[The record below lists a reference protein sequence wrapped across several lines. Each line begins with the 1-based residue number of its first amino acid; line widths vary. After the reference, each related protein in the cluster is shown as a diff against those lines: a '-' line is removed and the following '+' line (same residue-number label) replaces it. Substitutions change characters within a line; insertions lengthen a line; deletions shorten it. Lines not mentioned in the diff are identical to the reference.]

1 MSNAVVTKRLKI
13 SLLAYK
19 EEIAE
24 TVFDHINAFVNFSKN
39 NVMVHDL
46 SSPSNLDV
54 KKIIGSDVIVI
65 HYTASLL
72 SMQRLPL
79 FLRLLI
85 KKYKNPKAIFIQDE
99 NRFVNQ
105 IHDALNALEIDLL
118 FTCIPENEIENVY
131 PSAKLPF
138 LKSKI
143 NVLTGYVPE
152 KLIKYFHTRP
162 SYNQRKCDVAY
173 RSRRVPIWYGQL
185 GLQKTQISD
194 KFQQHA
200 KEYNLKVNLS
210 YSESSR
216 IYGQEWIDFIQH
228 SKASLGVESGSGVF
242 DFTGEIQAKVEEYQR
257 SHPLIKYDV
266 LEKLFF
272 PGLDGKIYFN
282 QISPRCFECAALGT
296 LMILYEGNYSGVLKP
311 WQHYIPLKIDHSNI
325 EEVINALKDESIWNK
340 VTTQAFNDIALNE
353 KYSYKVMID
362 TFDKS
367 IDELKHQI
375 SDQSHIFNFS
385 QQTKKRH
392 SLLKMCIIILKKSR
406 VLTLVSR
413 LCGKLARA
421 VNSAQ
426 RYKESFRQLLNIAVD
441 NNLNIGL
448 KDAIR
453 LLKVESLLLKYGFN
467 SSSWVH
473 EVTVLECLY
482 LRYMSTSPFL
492 IEIIDGNM
500 HISYLETSTNTE
512 TITGRILKLRDKIGE
527 INKVVINFPDSSLLS
542 KNLANLNQ
550 TTTWVGI
557 T

>member
-1 MSNAVVTKRLKI
+1 MNNGIVNKKLKI
-13 SLLAYK
+13 SLLTYK
-19 EEIAE
+19 EKIAE
-24 TVFDHINAFVNFSKN
+24 NVFDHINAFVNFSKN

-46 SSPSNLDV
+46 SSPSNIDL

-105 IHDALNALEIDLL
+105 IHDVLNALEIDLL

-162 SYNQRKCDVAY
+162 SYNQRRCDVAY

-228 SKASLGVESGSGVF
+228 SKACLGVESGSGVF
-242 DFTGEIQAKVEEYQR
+242 DFTGEIQTKVEAYQKT
-257 SHPLIKYDV
+257 HPLVKYEAI
-266 LEKLFF
+266 EKLFF
-272 PGLDGKIYFN
+272 PGLDGRIYFN
-282 QISPRCFECAALGT
+282 QISPRCFECAAVGT
-296 LMILYEGNYSGVLKP
+296 LMILYEGNYSGVLEP
-311 WQHYIPLKIDHSNI
+311 WRHYIPLKIDHSNI
-325 EEVINALKDESIWNK
+325 EEVVNALKDEAIWK
-340 VTTQAFNDIALNE
+340 TITTQAFNEIALNE
-353 KYSYKVMID
+353 KYSYKVMIEK
-362 TFDKS
+362 FDNS
-367 IDELKHQI
+367 LDELKHDI
-375 SDQSHIFNFS
+375 SDQSHFIKFSEQNKVNFPLV
-385 QQTKKRH
+385 KMFII
-392 SLLKMCIIILKKSR
+392 LLKKTCILSLTSKMFGTIVRVIIEVQK
-406 VLTLVSR
+406 
-413 LCGKLARA
+413 
-421 VNSAQ
+421 
-426 RYKESFRQLLNIAVD
+426 YKQSFMHLMSIEVD
-441 NNLNIGL
+441 NNLNLGIRDTISLL
-448 KDAIR
+448 KAER
-453 LLKVESLLLKYGFN
+453 LLLNNGFN
-467 SSSWVH
+467 SSSWVY
-473 EVTVLECLY
+473 EVSVFEHLY
-482 LRYMSTSPFL
+482 LRYMSNSPFT
-492 IEIIDGNM
+492 IETSDGNLR
-500 HISYLETSTNTE
+500 ISYLEQSANTE
-512 TITGRILKLRDKIGE
+512 TLATRILKMGNKIKE

-542 KNLANLNQ
+542 KSLSNLNQ
-550 TTTWVGI
+550 VNTWVEI